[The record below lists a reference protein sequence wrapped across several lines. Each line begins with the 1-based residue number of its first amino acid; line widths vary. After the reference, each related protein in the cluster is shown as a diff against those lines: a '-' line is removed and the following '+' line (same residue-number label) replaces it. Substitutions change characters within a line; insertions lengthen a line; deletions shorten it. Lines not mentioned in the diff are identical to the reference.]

1 MADHRE
7 GGGNQWLLA
16 ALPGFPLAL
25 LILRLWY
32 LGRQDLP
39 TMLVLVQSV
48 SPLGLISTLIITL
61 IWGIPVVILVGRA
74 LGALIRAS
82 VEDGSDS
89 WVVRVSTRIPLWTVV
104 LAVVTAALVW
114 QLRFLPALSML
125 VLSIVGL
132 EVRAR
137 RGDRPVLVRHVCVTL
152 PLTVA
157 AVALFWFGPA
167 VIDAFTQG
175 EALLGLTILLPL
187 VLAPLLNGPIPAR
200 TARPVA
206 HVTGIAGAL
215 LAPLLISA
223 SFLNAP
229 VLPTVALEIGDPQDR
244 TGPTVLIG
252 QVISVDDT
260 MTTMIDSHGDVQFVP
275 NAQLRSKTLCPGSRQ
290 PPYSSVEVRG
300 WHVERTLL
308 SWMAPSKPYTPVDS
322 RCLGRRTTGTPS

>member
-1 MADHRE
+1 VADRRE

-32 LGRQDLP
+32 LSGQDLP

-74 LGALIRAS
+74 LGALVRAS
-82 VEDGSDS
+82 VVDGSDS
-89 WVVRVSTRIPLWTVV
+89 WVVRVSTRIPYWTVV
-104 LAVVTAALVW
+104 PTVVTAALVW

-132 EVRAR
+132 EVRTR
-137 RGDRPVLVRHVCVTL
+137 RSDRPALVRHVCVTL
-152 PLTVA
+152 PL
-157 AVALFWFGPA
+157 AVAVAGLIWFGPA
-167 VIDAFTQG
+167 VIDAFTRG
-175 EALLGLTILLPL
+175 EVLLALTILLPL
-187 VLAPLLNGPIPAR
+187 VLVLLLNGPIPAR

-215 LAPLLISA
+215 LAPLLISV

-229 VLPTVALEIGDPQDR
+229 VLPTVALEVDDPQDR
-244 TGPTVLIG
+244 TAPTVLIG
-252 QVISVDDT
+252 QVVSVDDT
-260 MTTMIDSHGDVQFVP
+260 MTTMIDRNGDVRFVP

-300 WHVERTLL
+300 WHVERSLL

-322 RCLGRRTTGTPS
+322 RCLGRTSAGMG